1 MKTLQEL
8 LKNIH
13 IEETKGALDVS
24 VSVLSLSSKEVTTGT
39 LFIALVGNVVDGHSF
54 IPEAITNCASVIIHE
69 KELSDYNPSV
79 TYIRVA
85 NTRDTLGK
93 IASAFYDNPSTK
105 LKLIGITGTNGKTTT
120 TTLLHQLFRNLGY
133 NVGMIGTVVNKI
145 NDESF
150 ESVRTTPDPITLN
163 TLLADMVDARCE
175 YCFMEV
181 SSHAV
186 SEERIAELS
195 FAGGVFTNL
204 TLDHL
209 DYHETFENYRDAKKH
224 FFNML
229 PESAFALS
237 NKDDANGEYMLSDTK
252 ARKYFYALKAEAD
265 LPAGQVGFNERLD
278 TKLIGEFNA
287 YNILAIYS
295 TAVIL
300 GEDKEK
306 VKEII
311 KNLDPVRGRFEY
323 VKSASGL

>member
-1 MKTLQEL
+1 MLQYSNMKTLQEL

-181 SSHAV
+181 S
-186 SEERIAELS
+186 
-195 FAGGVFTNL
+195 
-204 TLDHL
+204 
-209 DYHETFENYRDAKKH
+209 
-224 FFNML
+224 
-229 PESAFALS
+229 
-237 NKDDANGEYMLSDTK
+237 
-252 ARKYFYALKAEAD
+252 
-265 LPAGQVGFNERLD
+265 
-278 TKLIGEFNA
+278 
-287 YNILAIYS
+287 
-295 TAVIL
+295 
-300 GEDKEK
+300 
-306 VKEII
+306 
-311 KNLDPVRGRFEY
+311 
-323 VKSASGL
+323 